1 MHQATPEVIR
11 VGVSGARIVR
21 VTHEFVEYIDMTGQ
35 VQSLDLE
42 QCATDWVKWKKENK
56 QSFLNVSGASEAEI
70 DAWDARTVG
79 TRGALDDPP
88 WVEFMNERRTR
99 FEFETYEALCAE
111 LRKPLGDAGWFTFDM
126 D

>member
-1 MHQATPEVIR
+1 MDQTTREVIR
-11 VGVSGARIVR
+11 VGVSGARIVS
-21 VTHEFVEYIDMTGQ
+21 VTHEIVEYIDMTGQ
-35 VQSLDLE
+35 TQSIDLE
-42 QCATDWVKWKKENK
+42 QCARDWVKWLKERRP
-56 QSFLNVSGASEAEI
+56 QAEI

-111 LRKPLGDAGWFTFDM
+111 LRRPLGLADWFTFDM